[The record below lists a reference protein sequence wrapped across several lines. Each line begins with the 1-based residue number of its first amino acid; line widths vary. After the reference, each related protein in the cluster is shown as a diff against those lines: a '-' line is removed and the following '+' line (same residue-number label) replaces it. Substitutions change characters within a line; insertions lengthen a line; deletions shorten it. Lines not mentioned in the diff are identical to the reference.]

1 MRPLYQ
7 ERFFGCS
14 HLFNRLS
21 QSLGNGVRVFWIACA
36 GQMKVFEVAL
46 PIVVSI
52 DDGEDSS
59 SEVLEYLNRCTAHIR
74 FVDRLFGILKKRESD
89 MGFVAKFKNFRS
101 GFRTMESNLTLTAD
115 GLGILSDTLAMTN
128 TALGFVTNYVEF
140 RFSGVLLIA
149 STIVKGSRLGRLN
162 HGRGA

>member
-21 QSLGNGVRVFWIACA
+21 QSLGNGVGVFWIACA

-52 DDGEDSS
+52 HNRKNSS
-59 SEVLEYLNRCTAHIR
+59 SEVLENLNRCTAHIS
-74 FVDRLFGILKKRESD
+74 FVDRLFGILKKRETD
-89 MGFVAKFKNFRS
+89 MGFIAKLKNLRS
-101 GFRTMESNLTLTAD
+101 GFRTMESYLTPQPID
-115 GLGILSDTLAMTN
+115 LA
-128 TALGFVTNYVEF
+128 Y
-140 RFSGVLLIA
+140 
-149 STIVKGSRLGRLN
+149 
-162 HGRGA
+162 